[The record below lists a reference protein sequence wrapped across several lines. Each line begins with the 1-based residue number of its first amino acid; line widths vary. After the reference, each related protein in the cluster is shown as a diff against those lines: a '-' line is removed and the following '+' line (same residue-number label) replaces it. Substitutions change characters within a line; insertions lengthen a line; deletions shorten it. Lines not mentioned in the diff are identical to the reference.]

1 MPDKSAANWTA
12 DPKDITNLLA
22 FFHSVR
28 SRIGDGGNWDKTVL
42 KEAEVHMAGLGAPVK
57 GGPKVWTAIRNKWKD
72 LHKLH
77 GHFVQIKQKTFV
89 VGFNVDDDNREAWGN
104 SSKPIRNSTMDEIVP
119 LARPRAL
126 RLRCW
131 RSPSEDNDDE
141 SQPSQPLTQSWSQ
154 TNYGDSQ
161 PPNDDE
167 PPPSPTAGSQPPP
180 PSQPASQ
187 PVAPAPSSSLKRASP
202 DEVASPWSGK
212 RTKVTGPESLMAEE
226 DLESFLISVDEETD
240 LHILFGRD
248 TSAADAYITAVDPMK
263 RIRIAKALLRAT

>member
-1 MPDKSAANWTA
+1 GPSGHKMPDKSAANWTA

-77 GHFVQIKQKTFV
+77 EHFVQIKQKTFV
-89 VGFNVDDDNREAWGN
+89 GASGWNYSDELGFNVDDDNREAWGN
-104 SSKPIRNSTMDEIVP
+104 FVKAHPQFRPFANHGWEHFKTMDEIVP
-119 LARPRAL
+119 SRARGLYVFVAGAPQ
-126 RLRCW
+126 
-131 RSPSEDNDDE
+131 SVSQPPESQSQSQDNDDE

-167 PPPSPTAGSQPPP
+167 PPPSPTAGSQPP
-180 PSQPASQ
+180 
-187 PVAPAPSSSLKRASP
+187 APL
-202 DEVASPWSGK
+202 
-212 RTKVTGPESLMAEE
+212 
-226 DLESFLISVDEETD
+226 
-240 LHILFGRD
+240 
-248 TSAADAYITAVDPMK
+248 SACITASRSGP
-263 RIRIAKALLRAT
+263 